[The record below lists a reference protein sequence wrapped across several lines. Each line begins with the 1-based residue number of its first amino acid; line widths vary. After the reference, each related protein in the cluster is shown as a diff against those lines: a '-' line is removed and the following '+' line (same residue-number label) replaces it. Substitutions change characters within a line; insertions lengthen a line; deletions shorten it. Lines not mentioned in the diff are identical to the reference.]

1 MDSKVRKVTALV
13 SVLGTMTALLALCCA
28 TICLGFGGT
37 PPIGAR
43 YCMLA
48 IAGLFT
54 LTVVVGMLTY
64 RQRKSRPEAS

>member
-1 MDSKVRKVTALV
+1 MDSKLSKMTALV
-13 SVLGTMTALLALCCA
+13 SVLGTLTVLLALCFA

-37 PPIGAR
+37 PPVGAR

-48 IAGLFT
+48 IAGLFA
-54 LTVVVGMLTY
+54 LTVVVGLLTY